1 MDKHSFI
8 GNGDVAAIESI
19 YEQYLS
25 DPDSME
31 EGWKKFFD
39 GFEFARKNYDIDGEV
54 PDEFQKEF
62 KVVNLIDGYRQRGH
76 LFTRTNPVRERRKY
90 LPTLDIEN
98 FGLEKADLEIVFQAG
113 SQIGIG
119 PAKLKDIISHLEQTY
134 CQSIGVEY
142 IYIRSPKIVS
152 WLQDKM
158 ELSKNSPNFSRD
170 EKHAILKQLV
180 QAVGFEQFLHTKFV
194 GQKRFSLEGC
204 ETFIPA
210 MSAVIDSGAKLGIE
224 EFVIGM
230 AHRGRL
236 NVLSNILCKS
246 HKDIFSEFEGNPYDE
261 LSFGGDVKYHLGF
274 SSDITASN
282 GKKVHLGLSANPS
295 HLESVDP
302 IVEGMSRAKID
313 HKYEGN
319 YDKLAPIVIHGDASI
334 AGQGIVYEVIQM
346 SQLDGYKTGGTIHI
360 VINNQ
365 IGFTTNYLDARS
377 STYCTDVGKTTLSP
391 VFHVNADD
399 VEAVVFAVQLAMEFR
414 QKFHR
419 DVFIDMLGYRKH
431 GHNEGDEPKFTQPL
445 LYKLIAKH
453 PNPRDLYK
461 DKLIQQNEITKEQTI
476 EMQDS
481 FNNAMQKDLDTAKAK
496 KDKIIKVD
504 RKLGG
509 RWVSKRTS
517 EMSDFERS
525 PLTGVNKKTLMSL
538 GNKMLT
544 IPEDIPVFRKV
555 KKLFD
560 ERKAMLKL
568 GKLDWALGELL
579 AYASLLHEGHM
590 IRLSGQDVERGTF
603 SHRHAVVKHEDSDK
617 EYIPLNNLNAKQE
630 KFEVYN
636 SLLSEYGVV
645 GFEYGYAS
653 VSPTRLIIWE
663 AQFGDFSNE
672 AQVILDQ
679 YISSA
684 EDKWMRQNGLV
695 MLLPHGY
702 EGQGAEHSSARLERY
717 LQLCAEDNM
726 QIANCTTPSNYFH
739 LLRRQLK
746 RDFCKPLI
754 VFTPKSLL
762 RHSACVS
769 SIDEVSKGRF
779 LEVIDD
785 QYADVKSIKKV
796 VFCSGKVYYD
806 LREYLEKYKE
816 DSIAVI
822 RLEQLYPLPQ
832 NQLDKL
838 IAKYKNAESWV
849 WLQEEPENMGAW
861 SHMLRNCKGVS
872 LSVVARPESATP
884 ATGSHKLHHIEHVEL
899 FEQVLERSMHK
910 EKQVKEYLTH
920 YAK

>member
-98 FGLEKADLEIVFQAG
+98 FGLEIADLEIVFQAG

-158 ELSKNSPNFSRD
+158 ELSKNSPNFSKD

-453 PNPRDLYK
+453 PNPRDIYK

-560 ERKAMLKL
+560 ERKAMLKS

-861 SHMLRNCKGVS
+861 SHMLRNFKGLS